1 MLTDINELVSQGRF
15 RAALDGLAKHPKRD
29 EKDERYDQ
37 HLNMMIGALNGMEQD
52 EMDGTASPE
61 FTKRQQA
68 KLRRSINIFIRMFDI
83 THVEAQPVV
92 MKKPRITIQNPPA
105 PPVAKPVILFLAS
118 DPRGMGELKL
128 NDEFVKIRTH
138 LDDKVDNFKL
148 ELKFEQRPDTLTKT
162 ILDERPTYVHFAG
175 HGVGTTDEDNLAG
188 IVLEDRERNPKVVT
202 GAALANMFRLLKKR
216 FEIKAV
222 VLNACDSTEQAMA
235 ISTNSIHTI
244 GMADE
249 IPDHAA
255 IVFAGGFYLGLAE
268 TPDNIPFA
276 YEMALNSLSM
286 EGLKEGQIP
295 KLFFEGKEVV
305 L

>member
-1 MLTDINELVSQGRF
+1 M
-15 RAALDGLAKHPKRD
+15 DGLAKHPKRI
-29 EKDERYDQ
+29 ECEQEEDERYDD
-37 HLNMMIGALNGMEQD
+37 HLNGMTSALASIETN
-52 EMDGTASPE
+52 EIDGTASQE
-61 FTKRQQA
+61 FTLRQKA
-68 KLRRSINIFIRMFDI
+68 KLRKSVSLFVRMFGI

-92 MKKPRITIQNPPA
+92 VQA
-105 PPVAKPVILFLAS
+105 PSIVVSTPTGGPVDKPVILFLAS

-138 LDDKVDNFKL
+138 LDDKVENFKL

-162 ILDERPTYVHFAG
+162 MLDERPTYVHFAG

-202 GAALANMFRLLKKR
+202 GVALANMFRLLKKR
-216 FEIKAV
+216 FDIKAV

-235 ISTNSIHTI
+235 ISTNGIHTI

-255 IVFAGGFYLGLAE
+255 ITFAGGFYLGLAE
-268 TPDNIPFA
+268 TPDDIPFA

-286 EGLKEGQIP
+286 EGLKQGQIP
-295 KLFFEGKEVV
+295 KLFLNGKEVAF
-305 L
+305 

>member
-1 MLTDINELVSQGRF
+1 MQTDINDLVNQGRL
-15 RAALDGLAKHPKRD
+15 RDALDGLAKHPKRN
-29 EKDERYDQ
+29 EGDERYDQ
-37 HLNMMIGALNGMEQD
+37 SLNMMIGSLTGIERD

-61 FTKRQQA
+61 FTLRQKA
-68 KLRRSINIFIRMFDI
+68 KLRRSINIFIRMFGI
-83 THVEAQPVV
+83 THVEAQPVALQE
-92 MKKPRITIQNPPA
+92 PRITVPTPPNK
-105 PPVAKPVILFLAS
+105 PVDKPVILFLAS

-202 GAALANMFRLLKKR
+202 GVALANMFRLLKKR
-216 FEIKAV
+216 FDIKAV

-235 ISTNSIHTI
+235 ISTNAIHTI

-249 IPDHAA
+249 IPDPAA
-255 IVFAGGFYLGLAE
+255 IAFAGGFYLGLAE
-268 TPDNIPFA
+268 TPDDIPFA
-276 YEMALNSLSM
+276 YEMALNSLLM
-286 EGLKEGQIP
+286 EGINEEQTP
-295 KLFFEGKEVV
+295 KLFFNGAEVII
-305 L
+305 

>member
-1 MLTDINELVSQGRF
+1 MQTKITDLVNAGRF
-15 RAALDGLAKHPKRD
+15 RAALDGLYTHPKRNGD
-29 EKDERYDQ
+29 DERYDQ
-37 HLNMMIGALNGMEQD
+37 HLNMMIGALTSIETD

-61 FTKRQQA
+61 FTKRQEA

-92 MKKPRITIQNPPA
+92 VKPEINVPSAPDNPVERPG
-105 PPVAKPVILFLAS
+105 ILFLAS
-118 DPRGMGELKL
+118 DPRGMGKLKL

-202 GAALANMFRLLKKR
+202 GVALANMFRLLKKR
-216 FEIKAV
+216 FDIKAV

-235 ISTNSIHTI
+235 ISTNEIYAI

-255 IVFAGGFYLGLAE
+255 IAFAGGFYLGLAE
-268 TPDNIPFA
+268 TPDDIPFA
-276 YEMALNSLSM
+276 YEMALNSLLM
-286 EGLKEGQIP
+286 EGLKAGQLP
-295 KLFFEGKEVV
+295 KLFYAGAEVAV
-305 L
+305 